1 MKENPEAT
9 VNRYLYVSSVT
20 TTQTEILAT
29 LQKVTGKT
37 WKVNRVET
45 DKQVEL
51 GRRMVSE
58 GDFNGMFIL
67 VQASF
72 WGNARAVESDFSG
85 KKGLANKMLGLQ
97 AGDLEEIVLRVT
109 Q

>member
-1 MKENPEAT
+1 M
-9 VNRYLYVSSVT
+9 NRYLYVSSVT
-20 TTQTEILAT
+20 TTQNAILAA
-29 LQKVTGKT
+29 LQKVTRKT
-37 WKVNRVET
+37 WTVNRVET
-45 DKQVEL
+45 DKQVEV

-72 WGNARAVESDFSG
+72 WGNDSAVESDFSG
-85 KKGLANKMLGLQ
+85 NEGLANNALGLEDR
-97 AGDLEEIVLRVT
+97 DLEDIVLQVA